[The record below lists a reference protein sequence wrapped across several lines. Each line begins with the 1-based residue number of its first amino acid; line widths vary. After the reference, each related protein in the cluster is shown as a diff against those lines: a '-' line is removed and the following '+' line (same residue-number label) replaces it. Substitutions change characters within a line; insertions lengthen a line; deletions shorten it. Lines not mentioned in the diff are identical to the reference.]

1 MRVYQSIL
9 ASALVLPWLN
19 PFSNGP
25 SPSAAPWLVSI
36 ACFGIFLLLSLGDR
50 VDLAAIAAKAW
61 VAAALVSSLAG
72 LLQYFGV
79 SPTFSPWI
87 NTTPVGE
94 AFANLRQRNQFATLT
109 SIGMVALLCSMRS
122 KSPLDLHATRYR
134 AAPDKT
140 PIRKAALPLVAVVLL
155 AFGNAASSSR
165 TGLLQLVLVAAMFSI
180 WGGLSR
186 PAVRRLLIAGGLAYA
201 LATYALPRLAGLDP
215 SAIGILARLHDGGPA
230 CASRLTLWSNVL
242 YLIAQKPWLG
252 WGWGELDFA
261 HFTTLYPGARFC
273 DILDN
278 AHNLPLHL
286 AVELG
291 VPVAVL
297 VCGLGLWL
305 VWRSRPWRETNPS
318 RQMAWAV
325 LAVILLHSMLEYPLW
340 YGPFQIAAGLCV
352 WILLSTR
359 QAARADAATSTNTN
373 TDADAEEHRQVGG
386 HQSTHLS
393 LAKIITAC
401 IALVVLAGVMYTAWD
416 YRRISQIYLAPDM
429 RAPAYRENTMAKIN
443 DSWLFHNQV
452 QFAELTTS
460 DVTADNA
467 QRINAMAHDLL
478 HFSPESRVVE
488 KLIDSALVLG
498 RDEEALFYEARFRAA
513 FPSDYARWVETKGGS
528 VAAQL
533 PPE

>member
-1 MRVYQSIL
+1 M
-9 ASALVLPWLN
+9 LPWLN
-19 PFSNGP
+19 PFAGGP
-25 SPSAAPWLVSI
+25 SPAVVPWLTSLACICIFLLLTLAVRVDFAAIPAAPWL
-36 ACFGIFLLLSLGDR
+36 
-50 VDLAAIAAKAW
+50 
-61 VAAALVSSLAG
+61 AAAVLSSALG
-72 LLQYFGV
+72 LLQYFGAAAAI
-79 SPTFSPWI
+79 SPWVN
-87 NTTPVGE
+87 NTSAGE

-109 SIGMVALLCSMRS
+109 NIGLAALFCWSAGTRWRASKSHAYVPDLSERRAFRIDKVLPIGAALLLS
-122 KSPLDLHATRYR
+122 A
-134 AAPDKT
+134 
-140 PIRKAALPLVAVVLL
+140 
-155 AFGNAASSSR
+155 GNAASSSR
-165 TGLLQLVLVAAMFSI
+165 TGMVQLILLCVVIPLWRGFRDADTLRVSVAAGI
-180 WGGLSR
+180 G
-186 PAVRRLLIAGGLAYA
+186 YA
-201 LATYALPRLAGLDP
+201 AAALVLPRLAGLDP
-215 SAIGILARLHDGGPA
+215 SAIGILARLHDGGPT

-242 YLIAQKPWLG
+242 YLIAQKPWSG
-252 WGWGELDFA
+252 WGWGELDYA

-291 VPVAVL
+291 IPVAVL
-297 VCGLGLWL
+297 VCGLGMWL
-305 VWRSRPWRETNPS
+305 VWRSRPWQETDPS

-352 WILLSTR
+352 WILWSTR
-359 QAARADAATSTNTN
+359 QTVRADAATNTNTN
-373 TDADAEEHRQVGG
+373 ADADADAEEHRQVGG

-393 LAKIITAC
+393 LVKIITAC

-533 PPE
+533 PLQ